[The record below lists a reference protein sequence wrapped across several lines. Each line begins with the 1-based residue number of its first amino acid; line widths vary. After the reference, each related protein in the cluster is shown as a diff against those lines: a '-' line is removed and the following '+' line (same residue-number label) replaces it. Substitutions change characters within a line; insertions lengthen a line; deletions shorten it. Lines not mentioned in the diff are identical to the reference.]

1 MKVAIATVQ
10 VPFIRGGA
18 DNLTMGLRDALAA
31 RGVDTDVVTMPFR
44 FHPPS
49 EVLRSMQAWQGEDFT
64 RLNGVAIER
73 VICLTFPSFY
83 LRHPRKVAWLLHQ
96 HRAVYELWDTP
107 YAADLRRSTEGQELR
122 RHIMVKDTRH
132 LRSCRRVYTIAQEVS
147 RRLRR
152 FNAVDSTPLY
162 HPPRFAERFYNA
174 PAEPFIFF
182 PSRLEALKRQDLLVR
197 AMAHVRAPVSAY
209 IAGEGGCRR
218 DLESLVDRLGLGRR
232 VRLMGRI
239 SHDELLACYARCRAV
254 FFGPYCEDYGYV
266 TLEAMLSAKPVITCE
281 DSGGSLEF
289 VRHGRTGLV
298 VPPAPKEIAA
308 AIDQMHFHADE
319 AEEMGRAGLARYRE
333 LGISWQRVVEEL
345 LS

>member
-18 DNLTMGLRDALAA
+18 DNLTMGLRDALAE
-31 RGVDTDVVTMPFR
+31 RGVETDVVTLPFR
-44 FHPPS
+44 FHPPA
-49 EVLRSMQAWQGEDFT
+49 EVLRSMQAWRQEDFT
-64 RLNGVAIER
+64 RLNGVAVDR

-83 LRHPRKVAWLLHQ
+83 LRHPHKVVWLLHQ

-107 YAADLRRSTEGQELR
+107 YAGGLRRSTQGQELR
-122 RHIMVKDTRH
+122 RHILAQDTRH
-132 LRSCRRVYTIAQEVS
+132 LRSCRRVYTIAREVS
-147 RRLRR
+147 RRMRR
-152 FNAVDSTPLY
+152 FNAVDSMPLY

-197 AMAHVRAPVSAY
+197 AMAHVKAPVAAF
-209 IAGEGGCRR
+209 IAGDGGCRGE
-218 DLESLVDRLGLGRR
+218 LERLVERLGLRRR

-239 SHDELLACYARCRAV
+239 GHDELLACYARCRAV
-254 FFGPYCEDYGYV
+254 FFGPYREDYGYV

-298 VPPAPKEIAA
+298 VPPRPEKVAE
-308 AIDQMHFHADE
+308 AIDTMHFNPAE